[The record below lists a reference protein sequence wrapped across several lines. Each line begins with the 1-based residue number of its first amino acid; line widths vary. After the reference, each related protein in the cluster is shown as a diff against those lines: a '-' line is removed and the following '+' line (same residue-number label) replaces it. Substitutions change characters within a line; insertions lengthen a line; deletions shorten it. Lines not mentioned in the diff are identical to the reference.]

1 MCSKRRG
8 QLSNQRIERLT
19 VNKLNYGLIQQY
31 KPLSG
36 VEHKSLSNGKLH
48 FHRREPREWRPY
60 LLDPMKRFWVRKRRR
75 TLVLSLMT
83 RMRGT
88 VNFFHWFSYIFGCS
102 SANKSFIGIGVLL
115 FPFYRG
121 YLCISEILY
130 HNFRL
135 LLGLP
140 QNIFLLIYFD
150 MIVEISIS
158 CPLWSYVKEI

>member
-1 MCSKRRG
+1 MYQNLDHEDQSKDIL
-8 QLSNQRIERLT
+8 QWWISHAHLFLTLSCVAREVSGYEDNLS
-19 VNKLNYGLIQQY
+19 KLG
-31 KPLSG
+31 
-36 VEHKSLSNGKLH
+36 
-48 FHRREPREWRPY
+48 
-60 LLDPMKRFWVRKRRR
+60 
-75 TLVLSLMT
+75 LMT

-130 HNFRL
+130 QNFRL

-158 CPLWSYVKEI
+158 CPLWYQYHICWYIKY